1 MPCSVGGRLVLAVL
15 IPGAVLA
22 ACMPLAEGSGDAAG
36 VVVHPAHVAFAGS
49 PSSERLHLRP
59 PPPAPLESR
68 VLPESERFTLRARP
82 SSATPPV
89 TPTSAPIFAE
99 PPVSP
104 LVQVADRPE
113 GAAAPEVAAKPAEP
127 PTASPAA
134 PRQAPLTTIV
144 FTGQSANLTD
154 DTRAEL
160 DRIAKRV
167 IDKRL
172 HPIELRGFAGGAG
185 PDGRKVALARAL
197 VVRAYLIDAGVK
209 DRIEVTSFEGEG
221 ARVEILASGS

>member
-1 MPCSVGGRLVLAVL
+1 MPCSAGGRLALAVL
-15 IPGAVLA
+15 IPGVVLA
-22 ACMPLAEGSGDAAG
+22 ACMPFAEGSGDAAS
-36 VVVHPAHVAFAGS
+36 VVVHPAQAALAGS
-49 PSSERLHLRP
+49 LPSERLHLSP

-68 VLPESERFTLRARP
+68 LLLPEGITLRVRP
-82 SSATPPV
+82 SSTTRPV
-89 TPTSAPIFAE
+89 APTSAPIFAA

-104 LVQVADRPE
+104 LAQVADRSNEP
-113 GAAAPEVAAKPAEP
+113 AAPEIAAKPAVDP
-127 PTASPAA
+127 PAA
-134 PRQAPLTTIV
+134 AGPAPLATIV
-144 FTGQSANLTD
+144 FAGQSANLTD

-160 DRIAKRV
+160 DRIARRV

-172 HPIELRGFAGGAG
+172 RAIELRGFAAAAG